1 MNLPRAGFPLN
12 FKLGRLVEILSPA
25 ERSQIRQSRRNLTSP
40 SPAATCPAHE
50 GNPLEYYCEQCK
62 LLICGQCM
70 LSDHRV
76 HDGVL
81 FARDALPQ
89 HLEVFSSLLS
99 AANIAASQASAASEK
114 LKAGVKELRQQ
125 CEEKSGRIRA
135 FFGRVQQL
143 LSEREQELL
152 DDVQQE
158 QEEREEWAAGAQQS
172 VQKAL
177 ESVRND
183 IQVSRVDAAWWIGL
197 LYTHTKTYCPAV
209 ALACNVYT
217 SSVVSVISTVA
228 YINSTAKNEL
238 RRPSF
243 VKLGVQRL

>member
-1 MNLPRAGFPLN
+1 M
-12 FKLGRLVEILSPA
+12 EILTPA

-40 SPAATCPAHE
+40 SAVTTCPSHK

-99 AANIAASQASAASEK
+99 AVNIAASQASAASEK
-114 LKAGVKELRQQ
+114 LQSGVKELRQQ
-125 CEEKSGRIRA
+125 CDEKAGRIRT

-143 LSEREQELL
+143 LTDREQELL
-152 DDVQQE
+152 DNVQRE
-158 QEEREEWAAGAQQS
+158 QEEKEEWAARMQQS

-177 ESVRND
+177 EGVRND
-183 IQVSRVDAAWWIGL
+183 IQVTCHW
-197 LYTHTKTYCPAV
+197 
-209 ALACNVYT
+209 
-217 SSVVSVISTVA
+217 
-228 YINSTAKNEL
+228 
-238 RRPSF
+238 
-243 VKLGVQRL
+243 